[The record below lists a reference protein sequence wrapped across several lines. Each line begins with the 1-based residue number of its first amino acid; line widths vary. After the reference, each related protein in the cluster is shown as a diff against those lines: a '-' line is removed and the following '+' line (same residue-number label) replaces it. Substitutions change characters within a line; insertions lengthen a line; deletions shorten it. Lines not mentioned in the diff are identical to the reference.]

1 MAALLPMRATRA
13 TFCLVIVIVFG
24 SMLVSHAD
32 AQSSDDCVN
41 WLDAIS
47 EYEQFSWVGTSP
59 GLNPLPREFPA
70 FTPGLFEL
78 VGESGGPGFSF
89 PIPSDGYTILLPT
102 KDAVEAYNEYANYDG
117 VDLTLEAIS
126 FVLLSY
132 GILVENKFAPQFG
145 LGGNKSR
152 LERTAF
158 MDLPLKIEKPE
169 GGGRVAVSGNGT
181 GTITK
186 PVDANG
192 KQKLPQNACVPVN
205 TGSEVVNVPVN
216 IYAVDQALLPFGV
229 NKNCDYNILKCVER
243 FYKKGYLNINKPP
256 YMYGKKVEWAA

>member
-1 MAALLPMRATRA
+1 MGYAVLPMRATK
-13 TFCLVIVIVFG
+13 TMFCLLLILVIG
-24 SMLVSHAD
+24 SMFVSHAD
-32 AQSSDDCVN
+32 AQSSIEAICSSVNCTNREITIDADDCVN

-47 EYEQFSWVGTSP
+47 EYEQFSWIGSSP

-145 LGGNKSR
+145 
-152 LERTAF
+152 
-158 MDLPLKIEKPE
+158 
-169 GGGRVAVSGNGT
+169 
-181 GTITK
+181 
-186 PVDANG
+186 
-192 KQKLPQNACVPVN
+192 
-205 TGSEVVNVPVN
+205 
-216 IYAVDQALLPFGV
+216 
-229 NKNCDYNILKCVER
+229 
-243 FYKKGYLNINKPP
+243 
-256 YMYGKKVEWAA
+256 